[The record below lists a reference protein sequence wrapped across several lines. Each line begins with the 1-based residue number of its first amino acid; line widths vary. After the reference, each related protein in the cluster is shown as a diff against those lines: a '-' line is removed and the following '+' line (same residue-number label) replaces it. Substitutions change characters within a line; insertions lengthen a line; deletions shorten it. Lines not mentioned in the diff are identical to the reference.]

1 VIYLKKIYLGN
12 SKLNTSVLGL
22 GAMNFGTTTSEE
34 DSFKLINEYI
44 ANDGNFIDTSN
55 NYAIWNGGDGTQS
68 EKTIGKWI
76 QKYSQRNDI
85 VIATKLGA
93 LPKDLNKRDFSDM
106 QGLSRPVIIDSVKKS
121 LDNLKIDCI
130 DLLYLHVDDYNTPQE
145 ETLGTLN
152 DLINQGLIKEIGCS
166 NFATWRIENARNICL
181 KNNYKFFCTVQQRY
195 SYLRPTIDSNFF
207 PQISVNQDL
216 EEYIK
221 YYKDLTLVAYSPL
234 LSGQYN
240 QKEIRKEEYNTLS
253 NKIKLENLL
262 NGQEDPNSWV
272 LNYITKQLGG
282 SIALL
287 STSKLEH
294 LASTM
299 QSKIWQ

>member
-1 VIYLKKIYLGN
+1 MKKIYLGN
-12 SKLNTSVLGL
+12 SILNTSVLGL

-44 ANDGNFIDTSN
+44 ANGGNFIDTSN
-55 NYAIWNGGDGTQS
+55 NYAIWNGGDGRQS
-68 EKTIGKWI
+68 ERTIGKWI
-76 QKYSQRNDI
+76 QKYSHRNDI

-93 LPKDLNKRDFSDM
+93 LPKDLKKRDFSDM

-121 LDNLKIDCI
+121 LDNLNIDCI

-152 DLINQGLIKEIGCS
+152 DLIKEGLIKEIGCS
-166 NFATWRIENARNICL
+166 NFATWRIENARHICL

-207 PQISVNQDL
+207 PQIPVNQDL

-262 NGQEDPNSWV
+262 NEQEDPNSWV
-272 LNYITKQLGG
+272 LNYITEQFGG

-287 STSKLEH
+287 STSKIEH

-299 QSKIWQ
+299 KSKVWQ